1 MGVLKQGNA
10 KPSQIK
16 RVLLDKFKKKVS
28 VQKIKN
34 TIAQMFPDDS
44 HGQGDQLVKYLDQTV
59 EEGGIVEYLNNEDGD
74 MKAMFFTSGKMMS
87 AFRFQNTNVIQ
98 MDTSFEIENAR
109 YKLAA
114 MCYLDTASD
123 KTEIAAYALMSDET
137 AESFE
142 FVLKEFSKICV
153 RQNLVFL
160 VDKDFTQLKILH
172 KVFPSA
178 RVLLCIFHTLKSMKA
193 LFTTIVERVET
204 KAVVMSQFKE
214 VLYSNTLESL
224 QTNNDKFLALTQDLN
239 VRVTRKV

>member
-1 MGVLKQGNA
+1 MTTLSISSHHLEHNHPLSQELYQHKNVQFTEEEKDVMGVLKQGNA

-87 AFRFQNTNVIQ
+87 AFRFQNPNVIQ

-160 VDKDFTQLKILH
+160 VDKDLTQLKSFTMSSH
-172 KVFPSA
+172 RQECCCVFSTP
-178 RVLLCIFHTLKSMKA
+178 
-193 LFTTIVERVET
+193 
-204 KAVVMSQFKE
+204 
-214 VLYSNTLESL
+214 
-224 QTNNDKFLALTQDLN
+224 
-239 VRVTRKV
+239 